1 MAKSKSE
8 GKRKVIIESMIEGRK
23 MEAFAEH
30 RTKEMHTCWIC
41 NTICYKRKPVK
52 NIGARWICI
61 DCLRQLRETLDTLQ
75 QWEEELSLE
84 KDMKKQ
90 LDESFED

>member
-1 MAKSKSE
+1 MAKTKSE
-8 GKRKVIIESMIEGRK
+8 GKKKVLIESMLEGRK
-23 MEAFAEH
+23 MEAYAEH
-30 RTKEMHTCWIC
+30 RTKEMHSCWIC
-41 NTICYKRKPVK
+41 NTVCYKSKPVK

-75 QWEEELSLE
+75 QWEEELSLQ

-90 LDESFED
+90 LNESFED

>member
-1 MAKSKSE
+1 MAKGNSE

-23 MEAFAEH
+23 MEAYTEH

-41 NTICYKRKPVK
+41 NTVCYKRKPVK

-90 LDESFED
+90 LSESFED